1 MVGDLLLILS
11 DLGPALEEVMRQK
24 TAAKFAMLGAIN
36 ASAPETPLAAMR
48 LLDALFQSDN
58 PEFTFNGRRVVSVLP
73 VDEIDK
79 RF

>member
-11 DLGPALEEVMRQK
+11 DFQPALEEVMRQK
-24 TAAKFAMLGAIN
+24 TAAKFAMLGALN
-36 ASAPETPLAAMR
+36 AESPATPLAAMR
-48 LLDALFQSDN
+48 LLDTLFSSDN
-58 PEFTFNGRRVVSVLP
+58 PEFTFNGRRVVSVLA